1 MRPRQI
7 IEEIEDLGFEAE
19 LQPDNDSI
27 DIRELVKGEVI
38 KYRKRLIA
46 ALLMYLPIAIFIWM
60 VPYVDPMMGFMTNY
74 PIYKGNTLYILIIM
88 ILSTIIQFTLG
99 YHFYISAYKSVKH
112 KSANMD
118 VLIVLGTTSA
128 WIYGIIKFVIGYT
141 ENQQQSMEYMQI
153 IHNHVHNFETASIL
167 ILIVTVGKFI
177 EAYSKMKTVDKLSD
191 LA

>member
-1 MRPRQI
+1 
-7 IEEIEDLGFEAE
+7 
-19 LQPDNDSI
+19 
-27 DIRELVKGEVI
+27 
-38 KYRKRLIA
+38 
-46 ALLMYLPIAIFIWM
+46 M
-60 VPYVDPMMGFMTNY
+60 VPYVDPLMSFMTNY
-74 PIYKGNTLYILIIM
+74 PIYKGNTAYVLIILV
-88 ILSTIIQFTLG
+88 LSTIIQYTLG
-99 YHFYISAYKSVKH
+99 YQLYISAYKSVKH

-141 ENQQQSMEYMQI
+141 INEQNSMEYMQM